1 MKTAGRKPHPLAV
14 STGQAARWC
23 FVTSDTIVNWIKAG
37 LLTAQRTAGGQYR
50 ILVDELKA
58 FMKSRGMSTSLLETD
73 SGPRPQC
80 WQFHA
85 PSGPQQEEDCLDCS
99 ECVVKHL
106 GVLNCFKLM
115 GMHPGPGHR
124 HLDCEDCEYFRQWS
138 QNDPTHT
145 HAEKEF

>member
-1 MKTAGRKPHPLAV
+1 MKTVGRKPNPLAV
-14 STGQAARWC
+14 STGQAARCC

-37 LLTAQRTAGGQYR
+37 LLKAQRTAGGQYR
-50 ILVDELKA
+50 IMVDDLKA
-58 FMKSRGMSTSLLETD
+58 FMKSRGMSTALLEPD
-73 SGPRPQC
+73 PGPRPQC

-85 PSGPQQEEDCLDCS
+85 SLKPQQDSDVPACS

-124 HLDCEDCEYFRQWS
+124 HQDCEDCEYFRQWS
-138 QNDPTHT
+138 KNDANQV
-145 HAEKEF
+145 HAEKEL